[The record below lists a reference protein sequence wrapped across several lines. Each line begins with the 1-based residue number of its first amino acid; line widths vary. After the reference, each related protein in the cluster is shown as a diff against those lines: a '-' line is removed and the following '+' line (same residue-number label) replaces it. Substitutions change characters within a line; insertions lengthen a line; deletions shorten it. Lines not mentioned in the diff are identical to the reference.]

1 MRDEL
6 AYIDIYEPDL
16 DVWMDGSPNDWFCQR
31 RQFVEMATPA
41 PTHAAA
47 NFFDSSLRIC
57 LLFSPTFLSS
67 NLLLDKI
74 YITPMNLS
82 LSPNCSFHTI
92 LLYQSEKK
100 KEGNLEKEAVEMEKK
115 QPSQWLLGKSPT
127 WCELNKLEDRQT
139 DRCCSS
145 DSSSDKRKRPT
156 YLSLS
161 LNYYPFWTFLY
172 SGHISRLLDSNPR
185 LES

>member
-1 MRDEL
+1 M
-6 AYIDIYEPDL
+6 YG
-16 DVWMDGSPNDWFCQR
+16 WMDLPMIDFAKGDNSSRWRHLRRRMQQR
-31 RQFVEMATPA
+31 I
-41 PTHAAA
+41 
-47 NFFDSSLRIC
+47 SLILLSVFAYSFHLHSYHQIC
-57 LLFSPTFLSS
+57 YWTRYI
-67 NLLLDKI
+67 LLLWI
-74 YITPMNLS
+74 SLS
-82 LSPNCSFHTI
+82 LPIALFTLFYCTN
-92 LLYQSEKK
+92 LKK